1 MTLIEFRE
9 RTQYL
14 SGDTII
20 CVWDLGIG
28 DIVEASDIDIELSG
42 ILVVAYKRQEDIV
55 ETSDE

>member
-14 SGDTII
+14 SGDTLI

-28 DIVEASDIDIELSG
+28 DIVEATDIDLELPG
-42 ILVVAYKRQEDIV
+42 LLVVAYNRELEDV
-55 ETSDE
+55 DGQA

>member
-28 DIVEASDIDIELSG
+28 DLI
-42 ILVVAYKRQEDIV
+42 VAYERQEDIV
-55 ETSDE
+55 EASDE